1 MTEQVYDAPAA
12 TFKVDAAPAPVFS
25 VPVMAQGRAALEA
38 INDVRSVF
46 WGGGVQG
53 WVGVC
58 GWWVGGWVRVGCDRR
73 VGPHPGGANSRRKAV
88 LVVVCGGVCV
98 CVCRGGGGVDCTCV
112 CVCSWTKR
120 READDD

>member
-46 WGGGVQG
+46 WGGGSRGGWVCVGGG
-53 WVGVC
+53 WVGGC
-58 GWWVGGWVRVGCDRR
+58 G
-73 VGPHPGGANSRRKAV
+73 
-88 LVVVCGGVCV
+88 
-98 CVCRGGGGVDCTCV
+98 
-112 CVCSWTKR
+112 
-120 READDD
+120 